1 MKIEPELL
9 FILSSQRILFLPE
22 FVAASLKTLE
32 SPRNRESQN
41 K

>member
-32 SPRNRESQN
+32 SPINQDSQSQ
-41 K
+41 